1 MAKPYLEVTY
11 RGGKVLAAYLY
22 VNRRPGD
29 TAARTERRADF
40 AADYSDDGRLI
51 GVELLR
57 PSGVNVPASNEILA
71 AAPTPAIGEAEVAPL
86 RVAA

>member
-29 TAARTERRADF
+29 TAARSERRADF
-40 AADYSDDGRLI
+40 VVDYSGDGRLI

-57 PSGVNVPASNEILA
+57 LTDVNTSALNDILVA
-71 AAPTPAIGEAEVAPL
+71 AATPAIGAEELGPL
-86 RVAA
+86 RAAA